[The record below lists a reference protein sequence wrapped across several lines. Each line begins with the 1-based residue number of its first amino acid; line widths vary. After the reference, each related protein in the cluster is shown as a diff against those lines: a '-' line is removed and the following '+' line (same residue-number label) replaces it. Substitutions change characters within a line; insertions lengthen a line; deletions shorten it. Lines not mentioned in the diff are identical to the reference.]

1 MILPSGPPSSD
12 RFPMTSTQDLASLA
26 ARLLIAPLFIVFG
39 FEKITGY
46 ASSASYMEAYG
57 LPSILLPLAI
67 AAELGGGLAIL
78 LGVFS
83 RWAALALAGFCLVT
97 ALVFHT
103 AWSGDGGQGQFIS
116 FMKNLALA
124 GGLLLLFAN
133 GPGRYVV
140 RD

>member
-1 MILPSGPPSSD
+1 
-12 RFPMTSTQDLASLA
+12 MTSMHDLASLA

-46 ASSASYMEAYG
+46 ASSAGYMEAYG
-57 LPSILLPLAI
+57 LPAVLLPLAI
-67 AAELGGGLAIL
+67 VVELGGGLAIL
-78 LGVFS
+78 LGVLS
-83 RWAALALAGFCLVT
+83 RWAALGLAGFCLVT

-103 AWSGDGGQGQFIS
+103 AWSGDGGQAQFIN
-116 FMKNLALA
+116 FMKNIALA
-124 GGLLLLFAN
+124 GGLVLLYAN

>member
-1 MILPSGPPSSD
+1 MPLNH
-12 RFPMTSTQDLASLA
+12 DLASLV

-46 ASSASYMEAYG
+46 ASSVGYMEAYG
-57 LPSILLPLAI
+57 LPGFLLPLAI
-67 AAELGGGLAIL
+67 LAELGGGLAIL

-83 RWAALALAGFCLVT
+83 RWAALALAVFCVVT

-103 AWSGDGGQGQFIS
+103 AWSGDGGQGQFIN

-124 GGLLLLFAN
+124 GGLLLLAAN
-133 GPGRYVV
+133 GPGKHAVNDR
-140 RD
+140 